1 MEHRTLICEPRNIDR
16 MSLDIPGRDINPRAE
31 ATAAITRAQVELERA
46 LEEIDHL
53 PAVNLHSVALAAHA
67 LNNFLTVSRGVVDLL
82 IPVLHG
88 HPDAQVG
95 VWLQGL
101 AHSTDLMSHTVS
113 QLMNN
118 AAGIETPLR
127 REEFDLSRLVE
138 RACTY
143 YRRGAA
149 HKGLELHF
157 RGEAGGL
164 RVETDRVMVA
174 AILDNL
180 LSNAVKYSP
189 RGKRIVVT
197 VEPYGHGVVCLVT
210 DEGPG
215 LSPADRDRLFQPGV
229 RLAPVPTGGEAST
242 GYGLAVAKRFADQL
256 GGTLTCESTPGRGTT
271 FSFWLPRTNP

>member
-1 MEHRTLICEPRNIDR
+1 
-16 MSLDIPGRDINPRAE
+16 MSLESPRKDADPRQE
-31 ATAAITRAQVELERA
+31 ATAAIARAQAELERA
-46 LEEIDHL
+46 LEEIDQL

-82 IPVLHG
+82 IPVLRG
-88 HPDAQVG
+88 HPDAHVG

-101 AHSTDLMSHTVS
+101 SHATDLMSHTVS

-118 AAGIETPLR
+118 AVGIETALR
-127 REEFDLSRLVE
+127 LEEFDLARLVE

-143 YRRGAA
+143 YTRGARQ
-149 HKGLELHF
+149 KGLELEF
-157 RGEAGGL
+157 RGEPNGL

-189 RGKRIVVT
+189 RGKRITVT

-229 RLAPVPTGGEAST
+229 RLAPVPSAGEPSS

-256 GGTLTCESTPGRGTT
+256 GGTLTCESTLGRGTT
-271 FSFWLPRTNP
+271 FSLWLPRTSP

>member
-1 MEHRTLICEPRNIDR
+1 
-16 MSLDIPGRDINPRAE
+16 MSLDSPGRDADPRQQ
-31 ATAAITRAQVELERA
+31 ATAAIARAQTELERA
-46 LEEIDHL
+46 LEELDQL
-53 PAVNLHSVALAAHA
+53 PAVNVHSVALAAHA

-82 IPVLHG
+82 IPVLRD
-88 HPDAQVG
+88 HPEAQVG

-101 AHSTDLMSHTVS
+101 SHATDLMSHTVS

-118 AAGIETPLR
+118 AVGSQTALR
-127 REEFDLSRLVE
+127 LEEFDLSRLVE

-143 YRRGAA
+143 YARGARQ
-149 HKGLELHF
+149 KGLDLQF
-157 RGEAGGL
+157 RGTAGGL
-164 RVETDRVMVA
+164 PVESDRVMVA

-189 RGKRIVVT
+189 RGKRITVT

-215 LSPADRDRLFQPGV
+215 LSQADRDRLFQPGV
-229 RLAPVPTGGEAST
+229 RLAPVPSAGEPST

-256 GGTLTCESTPGRGTT
+256 GGTLTCESMLDRGTT
-271 FSFWLPRTNP
+271 FSFWLPRTNS

>member
-1 MEHRTLICEPRNIDR
+1 MNLET
-16 MSLDIPGRDINPRAE
+16 PGRDIDRRVE
-31 ATAAITRAQVELERA
+31 ATAAITRAQAELERA
-46 LEEIDHL
+46 LEEIDQL
-53 PAVNLHSVALAAHA
+53 PAVDVHSVALAAHA
-67 LNNFLTVSRGVVDLL
+67 LNNFLTVTRGVVDLL
-82 IPVLHG
+82 IPVLRD
-88 HPDAQVG
+88 HPEPQVG

-101 AHSTDLMSHTVS
+101 SHATDLMAHTVS

-118 AAGIETPLR
+118 AVGVETALR

-143 YRRGAA
+143 YARGA
-149 HKGLELHF
+149 HQKGLQLQF
-157 RGEAGGL
+157 RGEANGL
-164 RVETDRVMVA
+164 RVATDRVMVA
-174 AILDNL
+174 AVLDNL

-189 RGKRIVVT
+189 RGKRITVT

-215 LSPADRDRLFQPGV
+215 LSPADCDRLFQPGV
-229 RLAPVPTGGEAST
+229 RLAPVPSAGEPST

-256 GGTLTCESTPGRGTT
+256 GGTLTCESMLGRGTT